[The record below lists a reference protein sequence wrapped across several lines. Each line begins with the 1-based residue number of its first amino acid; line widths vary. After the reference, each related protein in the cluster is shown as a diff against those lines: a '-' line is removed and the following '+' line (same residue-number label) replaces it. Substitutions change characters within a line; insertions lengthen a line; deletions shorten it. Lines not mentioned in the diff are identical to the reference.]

1 MIKLSKLLKNKN
13 KIFSNLFNEK
23 YEHKFGEFNK
33 TAETE
38 RDNIVVWRWKNG
50 AKFEIRCRLNLGN
63 SFLKYSR

>member
-38 RDNIVVWRWKNG
+38 RDNIVV
-50 AKFEIRCRLNLGN
+50 
-63 SFLKYSR
+63 